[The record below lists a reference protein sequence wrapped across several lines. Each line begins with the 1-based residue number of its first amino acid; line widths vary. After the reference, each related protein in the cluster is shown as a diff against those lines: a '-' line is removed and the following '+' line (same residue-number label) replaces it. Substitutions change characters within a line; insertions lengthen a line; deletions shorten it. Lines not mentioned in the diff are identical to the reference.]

1 MTKLLIIGG
10 FLGSGKTSVIL
21 QLAKYLVGEDPE
33 ARAKVVILENE
44 IGSVSI
50 DDRTLASTGWSVEPM
65 FSGCVCCTMAGELVV
80 NLHALITRYAPEWII
95 LETTGMAYPN
105 NVKKALS
112 ESMPELECSIV
123 CLADAK
129 RWKRMQRV
137 EQLAEFSQEQLE
149 GAGAVLVNKSDLV
162 TEEILNEVDAS
173 IRTYNAD
180 AAIFHVSALQGIPDT
195 VWRQIFGKGGDVHG
209 GA

>member
-1 MTKLLIIGG
+1 MKIYRCDHCGNIITFLHATGVPVMCCGQKMT
-10 FLGSGKTSVIL
+10 
-21 QLAKYLVGEDPE
+21 
-33 ARAKVVILENE
+33 
-44 IGSVSI
+44 
-50 DDRTLASTGWSVEPM
+50 
-65 FSGCVCCTMAGELVV
+65 ELVPGTV
-80 NLHALITRYAPEWII
+80 DAAQEKHVPVVEQNDSSVLVKVGAVAHPMLPEHFIQWII